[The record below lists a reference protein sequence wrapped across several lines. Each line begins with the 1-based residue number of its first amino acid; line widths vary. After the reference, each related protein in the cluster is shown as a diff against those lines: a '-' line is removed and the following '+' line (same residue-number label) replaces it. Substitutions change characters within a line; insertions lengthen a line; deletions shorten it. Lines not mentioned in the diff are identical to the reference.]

1 MTTRTSLLLAITTF
15 MAASAAAQTTPAPAA
30 PSPAPEYPIVRVG
43 MVAYTQYDVELEN
56 RRAFNAF
63 DLTRG
68 YININGQLSNRVRFR
83 FTPDVRRV
91 TDGSL
96 SGSLVMRVKYA
107 FVQLDN
113 IGPARSWVRVGA
125 HQTPWL
131 DFEESI
137 NRYRVQGTMFSE
149 RENLIPGSSDF
160 GVGYFAPLGK
170 YVDVQGGVYNGE
182 GYAQTDINKY
192 KSAQGRLTVRPFAG
206 AGLANGLRVSGFYNA
221 GWYDTGRP
229 RRLGIMMASYE
240 HPKIVATMQYLK
252 ATEKPLASIRTID
265 RSGTSGFLE
274 VRRGPTGWAGLLRVD
289 AYDPDRQVS
298 VDSDH
303 RVIAGGAYW
312 FNTPRSRFGIIVTN
326 EQVSYGTAARRP
338 KEDRLLVQTHIEF

>member
-1 MTTRTSLLLAITTF
+1 MTKLASLSLAMLIV
-15 MAASAAAQTTPAPAA
+15 ARVAAAQNTPAPTT
-30 PSPAPEYPIVRVG
+30 PPPTPDFPVVRVG

-56 RRAFNAF
+56 RGAYNAF

-68 YININGQLSNRVRFR
+68 YINVNGQLSNKVRFR

-96 SGSLVMRVKYA
+96 SGSLIMRVKYA

-113 IGPARSWVRVGA
+113 IGPARSWVRFGA

-131 DFEESI
+131 DFEEGI

-149 RENLIPGSSDF
+149 REALIPGSSDF

-170 YVDVQGGVYNGE
+170 FVEVQGGVYNGE
-182 GYAQTDINKY
+182 GFTQTDTNKY

-221 GWYDTGRP
+221 GWYDTQRP
-229 RRLGIMMASYE
+229 RRLGIVMASYE
-240 HPKIVATMQYLK
+240 HPHVVATMQYLK
-252 ATEKPLASIRTID
+252 AAERPLSAVRTLD

-274 VRRGPTGWAGLLRVD
+274 VRRGPTGWAGLVRVD
-289 AYDPDRQVS
+289 AYDPNRQLAT
-298 VDSDH
+298 DSTN

-312 FNTPRSRFGIIVTN
+312 FNTPRSRFGIVVTN
-326 EQVSYGTAARRP
+326 EQVSYGAAARRP
-338 KEDRLLVQTHIEF
+338 KENRLLLQSHVEF

>member
-1 MTTRTSLLLAITTF
+1 MTKRTSLLLATTLF
-15 MAASAAAQTTPAPAA
+15 LAGPAAAQNAPAPAT
-30 PSPAPEYPIVRVG
+30 SPAPEYPIVRVG

-160 GVGYFAPLGK
+160 GVGYFA
-170 YVDVQGGVYNGE
+170 Q
-182 GYAQTDINKY
+182 I
-192 KSAQGRLTVRPFAG
+192 GRAHV
-206 AGLANGLRVSGFYNA
+206 
-221 GWYDTGRP
+221 
-229 RRLGIMMASYE
+229 
-240 HPKIVATMQYLK
+240 
-252 ATEKPLASIRTID
+252 
-265 RSGTSGFLE
+265 
-274 VRRGPTGWAGLLRVD
+274 
-289 AYDPDRQVS
+289 
-298 VDSDH
+298 
-303 RVIAGGAYW
+303 
-312 FNTPRSRFGIIVTN
+312 
-326 EQVSYGTAARRP
+326 
-338 KEDRLLVQTHIEF
+338 